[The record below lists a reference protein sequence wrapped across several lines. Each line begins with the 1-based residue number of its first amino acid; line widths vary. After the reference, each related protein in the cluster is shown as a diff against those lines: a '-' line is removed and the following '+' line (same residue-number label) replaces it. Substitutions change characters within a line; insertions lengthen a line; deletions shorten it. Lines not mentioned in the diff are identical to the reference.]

1 MDFVTLAEALYAL
14 WLAGK
19 SDINT
24 CTYNYYIHIYIYI
37 YVCVRA
43 HMSLFV

>member
-1 MDFVTLAEALYAL
+1 MDFVTLAEVLYAL

-24 CTYNYYIHIYIYI
+24 CTYNYYMHNITYA
-37 YVCVRA
+37 CV
-43 HMSLFV
+43 HT